1 MLASPPLRRHAAPAA
16 WPWRALGVAALAAA
30 GLHLLGWA
38 CLRDAGLTGALD
50 STPAPPV
57 APGVRVR
64 LASPSA
70 SIAPISPLSPLS
82 PITPITPTSA
92 LVDNAPAAPSAS
104 PRPSE
109 TAPSAELA
117 TQAGPAVSTAAPHTR
132 ASPYWPAD
140 DLERSPQP
148 ELSWVVDESEL
159 ERVRHA
165 RVLLKL
171 WVSELGR
178 IDRVELLQAE
188 PAGDWPSR
196 ALRFLADTRMLPG
209 VRAGQ
214 AVNATVVV
222 EIAAEVERFQ

>member
-82 PITPITPTSA
+82 PTSPTSA
-92 LVDNAPAAPSAS
+92 LVDNAPAVPSAS

-171 WVSELGR
+171 WVSDLGR

-209 VRAGQ
+209 LREGQ

>member
-38 CLRDAGLTGALD
+38 CLRDAGLTGVLD
-50 STPAPPV
+50 SMPAPPV
-57 APGVRVR
+57 AQGLRVR
-64 LASPSA
+64 LASSSA
-70 SIAPISPLSPLS
+70 PIAPTASM
-82 PITPITPTSA
+82 TA
-92 LVDNAPAAPSAS
+92 VVENAPAAPTGS
-104 PRPSE
+104 PSPSE

-117 TQAGPAVSTAAPHTR
+117 TQAAPAVSTASPHTR
-132 ASPYWPAD
+132 ASPYWPSDA
-140 DLERSPQP
+140 LERSPQP
-148 ELSWVVDESEL
+148 ELGWVVDESEL

-165 RVLLKL
+165 RVLIKL

-178 IDRVELLQAE
+178 IDCVEVLQAE

-209 VRAGQ
+209 VREGQ

>member
-50 STPAPPV
+50 STLAPPV
-57 APGVRVR
+57 APGLRVR

-70 SIAPISPLSPLS
+70 PIAPVSPISPISL
-82 PITPITPTSA
+82 ISA
-92 LVDNAPAAPSAS
+92 LVDNAPAVPSGS

-117 TQAGPAVSTAAPHTR
+117 TLAAPAVSTASRHTR
-132 ASPYWPAD
+132 ADPYWPAD

-209 VRAGQ
+209 VREGQ

>member
-38 CLRDAGLTGALD
+38 CLRDAGLTGVLD

-57 APGVRVR
+57 AQGLRVR
-64 LASPSA
+64 LASPSDPITQ
-70 SIAPISPLSPLS
+70 IAPI
-82 PITPITPTSA
+82 A
-92 LVDNAPAAPSAS
+92 AVVENAPAAPSGA
-104 PRPSE
+104 PTPSE
-109 TAPSAELA
+109 AAPSSEPA
-117 TQAGPAVSTAAPHTR
+117 TQAAPAVSTASRHTR
-132 ASPYWPAD
+132 ANPYWPAD

-178 IDRVELLQAE
+178 IDRVEVLQAE

-209 VRAGQ
+209 LREGQ

-222 EIAAEVERFQ
+222 EIAAEVDRFQ

>member
-50 STPAPPV
+50 STLAPPV
-57 APGVRVR
+57 APGLRVR

-70 SIAPISPLSPLS
+70 PIAPVSLIS
-82 PITPITPTSA
+82 PTSA
-92 LVDNAPAAPSAS
+92 LVDNALAAPSGS
-104 PRPSE
+104 PLPSE
-109 TAPSAELA
+109 TAPSAELD
-117 TQAGPAVSTAAPHTR
+117 TQAGPAVSAAAPHTR